1 MKTSQIEKQREKGM
15 EKKKKATEY
24 PGIIRIPNINKQPI
38 IRSRNWFYLSQTK
51 DYSPGDTESIAL
63 ELWSV

>member
-15 EKKKKATEY
+15 KKKKKKRKATEY

-38 IRSRNWFYLSQTK
+38 IRVENGF
-51 DYSPGDTESIAL
+51 I
-63 ELWSV
+63 